1 MPTPVLNNI
10 EVFKTTVQVMLEDG
24 VLTRE
29 EKRLVI
35 KLSNRLERALN
46 FLREEKFQR
55 MKQERFS

>member
-35 KLSNRLERALN
+35 KRPVVLARDA
-46 FLREEKFQR
+46 FA
-55 MKQERFS
+55 